1 MNNTLRRTIK
11 QLAIAAAVILA
22 ILTLN
27 RYLPPQHNP
36 LRPIDLND
44 PIGVATHYKLARI
57 KSDTSLRYTLLDKA
71 GIGYS
76 PVGENAGNP
85 TCPLERALVLD
96 RSNFPYSVT
105 PLRMTCSTMAAL
117 YIWEHDVVRPQAE
130 TLLGSR
136 IEEVLTYGSYS
147 CRNIAGTNRLS
158 EHGRAN
164 AIDIIGFRLEDG
176 REVQVR
182 EQWREDSAEGAFL
195 DAIHTG
201 ACRVFSVVLGPDYNA
216 DHADHFHFDMGNGAL
231 CS

>member
-11 QLAIAAAVILA
+11 QLGVVTTVILA
-22 ILTLN
+22 IIIVN

-57 KSDTSLRYTLLDKA
+57 KSDSSLCHTLLDKA
-71 GIGYS
+71 GIGYT
-76 PVGENAGNP
+76 PVDENAG
-85 TCPLERALVLD
+85 TAACPLDGALVLT
-96 RSNFPYSVT
+96 RSNFPYSVA
-105 PLRMTCSTMAAL
+105 PLRMTCPSMAAL
-117 YIWEHDVVRPQAE
+117 YIWEHDVVRPQVE
-130 TLLGSR
+130 DLLGSR

-147 CRNIAGTNRLS
+147 CRNIAGTNRPS

-176 REVQVR
+176 REIRVR
-182 EQWREDSAEGAFL
+182 EHWRENSAEGVFL
-195 DAIHTG
+195 DAVHAG

-216 DHADHFHFDMGNGAL
+216 DHADHFHFDMGDGTL